1 MLRQKRQTRRRP
13 ASHSNPSWAGERQIT
28 DILDIVS
35 PPNRMFA
42 ITYRAQDGR
51 HVVLIQSASY
61 NRMLEPVT
69 KIAKV
74 IYTSPSGVKVLSSAQ
89 DKWLA
94 GILLQSSQATIQ
106 DPPSENR
113 TGYLLQTPDG
123 TFPALAVNGALTD
136 DELHGLVDSLVR
148 ADTVQ

>member
-1 MLRQKRQTRRRP
+1 MIEK
-13 ASHSNPSWAGERQIT
+13 ASFPTYIFQSNPSWAGERQIT
-28 DILDIVS
+28 DILDVVS

-42 ITYRAQDGR
+42 ITYRADDGR

-61 NRMLEPVT
+61 NRMLAPMT
-69 KIAKV
+69 KIGKV

-94 GILLQSSQATIQ
+94 GILLQSSQGTIN
-106 DPPSENR
+106 DPPSENP

-123 TFPALAVNGALTD
+123 TYPGLAVNGPLTD
-136 DELHGLVDSLVR
+136 EELHQLVDSLVP
-148 ADTVQ
+148 AKAKE